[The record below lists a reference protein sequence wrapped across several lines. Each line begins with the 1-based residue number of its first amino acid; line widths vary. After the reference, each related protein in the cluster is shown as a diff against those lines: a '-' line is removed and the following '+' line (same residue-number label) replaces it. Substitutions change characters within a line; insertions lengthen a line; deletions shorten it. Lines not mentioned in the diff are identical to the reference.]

1 MKDKGEMAGSGQPA
15 EENLVTTK
23 VILVVHHH
31 FFFYLIRKTELK
43 YVCFC
48 AFTMRAEMFDQK
60 FN

>member
-31 FFFYLIRKTELK
+31 FFFLISLGK
-43 YVCFC
+43 
-48 AFTMRAEMFDQK
+48 Q
-60 FN
+60 N

>member
-31 FFFYLIRKTELK
+31 FFFISLGK
-43 YVCFC
+43 
-48 AFTMRAEMFDQK
+48 Q
-60 FN
+60 N